1 VGIPVDLVVVVEVSE
16 AVEPQEI
23 GDPMQTPAQK
33 FLTPAEQEAITQA
46 VHAAESLTSGEI
58 VPLITSSSYHYPM
71 AAVTGGIL
79 LAFPL
84 SLLLISPLAGF
95 FWLDSQNMW
104 LFLTL
109 FLPLYLTCRQVV
121 KRISPLKRFFIPKSQ
136 IDEEV
141 REAAM
146 TAFFV
151 EKLYK
156 TKDENGILLFIS
168 VFERKVWIIAD
179 GGINAKIDQ
188 NRWQDLVDL
197 ITNGIKEGKQGQAIC
212 EAIRQAGDILKEHF
226 PIQPDD
232 NNELRDLIIR

>member
-1 VGIPVDLVVVVEVSE
+1 MGIPVDLVAVVEVSE
-16 AVEPQEI
+16 AVGPQEI

-33 FLTPAEQEAITQA
+33 FLTPAEQETISQA

-71 AAVTGGIL
+71 AAVTGGVL

-84 SLLLISPLAGF
+84 SLLLISPVAGF

-104 LFLTL
+104 LFLAL
-109 FLPLYLTCRQVV
+109 FLPLYLICWQIV
-121 KRISPLKRFFIPKSQ
+121 KRIPPLKRFFIPKRQ
-136 IDEEV
+136 LEEEV

-179 GGINAKIDQ
+179 GGINAKINQ
-188 NRWQDLVDL
+188 NRWQDLVNL
-197 ITNGIKEGKQGQAIC
+197 ITNGIKEGKQAQAIC
-212 EAIRQAGDILKEHF
+212 EAIHQAGNILKEHF